1 MPDRTLIRNAR
12 LPVAFLSDPG
22 ALGGGRDGDCAIADI
37 VLDSEG
43 MAAVPGGETPFGL
56 PTIDLEGRLLLPRL
70 VEAHCHLDKCH
81 TIERLEGVG
90 GTLLDAIE
98 VEAEDR
104 HHWTAEDI
112 RRRATLGL
120 EEAFAAGCDL
130 LRSHVG
136 WSPDSLA
143 EGEIPLAWRVL
154 GELADDWAGRIE
166 LQRAALTPLEL
177 WDDDAYAESLARRV
191 AADGGILGV
200 FLYDQPH
207 RWKRL
212 AKLFEIASRY
222 DVSLD
227 FHVDEGLSPDLDGL
241 EMVADL
247 VLETGFANPVVCGHA
262 CSLMN
267 LKGVDLERVTD
278 KLLRAGIFIVCLPS
292 TNLYLQDRREGTPE
306 RRGLTRVRELAA
318 AGVPIAFGSDNVAD
332 AFCPLGRHDPLASL
346 GLAVLAAQI
355 DPPYGAWLPAV
366 TTVPRRALCGTATSL
381 ERCGPGDLLVADA
394 RHSAQLLAG
403 VTLRPLDEVIAGQEA
418 RLSGSGGID
427 RKARGR

>member
-12 LPVAFLSDPG
+12 LPVVFVGDPG
-22 ALGGGRDGDCAIADI
+22 AFGGRRDGDCAIADI
-37 VLDSEG
+37 VLDVEG
-43 MAAVPGGETPFGL
+43 MTAVPGGEASSDL

-90 GTLLDAIE
+90 GSLLDAIT
-98 VEAEDR
+98 VETEDR
-104 HHWTAEDI
+104 VHWTPEDI

-136 WSPDSLA
+136 WSPDDLP
-143 EGEIPLAWRVL
+143 EGEAPLAWRVL
-154 GELADDWAGRIE
+154 GELAEDWAGRIE

-177 WDDDAYAESLARRV
+177 WDDDNYAETLAQRV
-191 AADGGILGV
+191 AADGTVLGV
-200 FLYDQPH
+200 FLYEQP
-207 RWKRL
+207 RRRERL
-212 AKLFEIASRY
+212 GKLFAIAARH
-222 DVSLD
+222 DLPLD

-267 LKGVDLERVTD
+267 LQGAELERVTD
-278 KLLRAGIFIVCLPS
+278 KLLRAGIFVVCLPS
-292 TNLYLQDRREGTPE
+292 TNLYLQDRQNGTPE

-332 AFCPLGRHDPLASL
+332 AFCPVGRHDPLASL
-346 GLAVLAAQI
+346 ALAILAAQL
-355 DPPYGAWLPAV
+355 DPPYGAWLPTT
-366 TTVPRRALCGTATSL
+366 TTVPRRALGGTVKSFEHL
-381 ERCGPGDLLVADA
+381 GPRELLVAEA
-394 RHSAQLLAG
+394 RHSAGLLSRAA
-403 VTLRPLDEVIAGQEA
+403 LRPLDEVISEQDL
-418 RLSGSGGID
+418 RLVGVGGMK
-427 RKARGR
+427 R